1 MREADTQPQVSE
13 VEGAIQLATRNGQLT
28 KDKRQMKLKP
38 LADRVIVRQSEA
50 ENKTASGIVLPDTAK
65 EKPTK
70 GKVVAVGP
78 GKFDDKG
85 KRMELGVRA
94 GDTVYYGKYSGTDV
108 EVEGEKF
115 VILRESDILGIL
127 E

>member
-1 MREADTQPQVSE
+1 
-13 VEGAIQLATRNGQLT
+13 
-28 KDKRQMKLKP
+28 MKLKP

-50 ENKTASGIVLPDTAK
+50 EEKTPSGIVLPDTAK

-78 GKFDDKG
+78 GKFDEKG
-85 KRMELGVRA
+85 KRMELGVRE

-108 EVEGEKF
+108 EINGEKF
-115 VILRESDILGIL
+115 VILRESDVLGVL
-127 E
+127 D